1 MKCHACG
8 TEIDEGS
15 VYCPKCGERIDL
27 PEESAA
33 STGVTEKPPEPQEGM
48 VSQPRPA
55 EEEPARA
62 TVDPLET
69 PADRIRDSMQP
80 RPEAASDEETELW
93 RGRYSRRTLIG
104 AWLLCGLATV
114 LLLALGIWFSVK
126 GWMPVG
132 VRWGII
138 LVALFLVWGYPGLLL
153 TYRRLSI
160 RYRLT
165 TQRFFH
171 EAGILRHVTDRIEV
185 IDMDD
190 ISYDQTILQRLV
202 NVGTIHITS
211 SDRSHP
217 ILDVHGIE
225 DVKKVA
231 SMMDDARRKE
241 RIRRGLHIEA
251 V

>member
-8 TEIDEGS
+8 IEADEGS

-27 PEESAA
+27 SEGSAPMASEPEEPQAAQAVAASEPAGAEESA
-33 STGVTEKPPEPQEGM
+33 G
-48 VSQPRPA
+48 
-55 EEEPARA
+55 A
-62 TVDPLET
+62 TPDSSRT
-69 PADRIRDSMQP
+69 PADRIRDSLKP
-80 RPEAASDEETELW
+80 ATEGAEDEEKELW
-93 RGRYSRRTLIG
+93 RGTYARRTMVG
-104 AWLLCGLATV
+104 TWLLCGLATV
-114 LLLALGIWFSVK
+114 VLLALGIWFSVK
-126 GWMPVG
+126 GWIPVG
-132 VRWGII
+132 VRWGTI
-138 LVALFLVWGYPGLLL
+138 LVALLVLWGYPALLL
-153 TYRRLSI
+153 VYRRLSI

-171 EAGILRHVTDRIEV
+171 EEGILRHVTDRIEV

-190 ISYDQTILQRLV
+190 ISFDQTILQRLV

-217 ILDVHGIE
+217 ILDIHGIE
-225 DVKKVA
+225 DVEKVA
-231 SMMDDARRKE
+231 SLMDDARRKE